1 MVSRV
6 KCLKSDKSIVGQL
19 LHSCKDN
26 VNYSMKYV
34 IKCNYIEPWQE
45 SCYKTSQWYQF
56 LPDQLRESC
65 RKWII
70 VRQRCNKNSINV
82 TLVNITEIH
91 TL

>member
-1 MVSRV
+1 MEEKNISPLEGRINNTSRV

-56 LPDQLRESC
+56 LPSQ
-65 RKWII
+65 
-70 VRQRCNKNSINV
+70 
-82 TLVNITEIH
+82 
-91 TL
+91 